1 MMATLTRYLF
11 RLGSRMQINCV
22 YYGGQ
27 TTFEKYKCI
36 RCLNDNRI
44 QDGQNVQ
51 IDQCL
56 NCTRYEPVF
65 GQCYELLNDLGAN
78 VASILDDNQMSYT
91 NMESYIEQNRSENY
105 HTETEKA
112 SIDLSTVT
120 TKIEKSYNDKD
131 FKTRWGNG
139 IQMKWDLVPKEQ
151 QKPHI
156 NWRQSINDDG
166 SHLKRLASFPQ
177 NESNMGA
184 NIVNNSAYQNVFK
197 KNKEEMDKSCNTKL
211 SNWIS
216 TGQKSS
222 ESINDELINKI
233 KGGWAQEIRTAING
247 QKD

>member
-1 MMATLTRYLF
+1 MF
-11 RLGSRMQINCV
+11 
-22 YYGGQ
+22 
-27 TTFEKYKCI
+27 
-36 RCLNDNRI
+36 NDNRI

-112 SIDLSTVT
+112 SIDLSTIT

-184 NIVNNSAYQNVFK
+184 NIVNNSTYQNIFK
-197 KNKEEMDKSCNTKL
+197 KNKEAMDGNTNSYL
-211 SNWIS
+211 ANWIS
-216 TGQKSS
+216 DGK
-222 ESINDELINKI
+222 L
-233 KGGWAQEIRTAING
+233 
-247 QKD
+247 